1 MFRISDYGGKL
12 AFSSSTE
19 VLKSRVRV
27 LHYVD
32 EFDARVEI
40 IVAGVKLLFAH

>member
-12 AFSSSTE
+12 AFSSLAE